1 MFFQT
6 ARSKSNIISST
17 KRHFSEQVK
26 QSDDFEGQF
35 YVYTL
40 LWVISCACTQGD
52 REKATLV
59 CQRRYLP
66 FVYLSS
72 ELNGKWAISTWNFSL
87 VDTFEAN
94 P

>member
-1 MFFQT
+1 MGGPDGYLSPVQFLDHLT
-6 ARSKSNIISST
+6 VI

-40 LWVISCACTQGD
+40 LWVISCTCTQGD

-59 CQRRYLP
+59 CRRRYLP

-72 ELNGKWAISTWNFSL
+72 ELNGKWAISTWNFFSS
-87 VDTFEAN
+87 
-94 P
+94 